1 MEFYSISNPKL
12 KASFEDAV
20 LRGIASDKGLFFP
33 NEIPLLSDDFFASL
47 SNLSDHE
54 IAFEAIKPF
63 VQDSISEE
71 SLESIINKVLS
82 FDFPLVE
89 IQPDIYCLE
98 LFQGPTLAFKDVGAR
113 FMAFCLEHFIK
124 ENQSSKITVL
134 VATSGDTGG
143 AVANGFFGIE
153 GIDVV
158 VLYPK
163 NLVSSIQQRQIT
175 TLGGNV
181 HALEIDGT
189 FDDCQTFVKSAF
201 VDKSIISKLRLTS
214 ANSINIARW
223 LPQMF
228 YYFFALKNL
237 PIKSPEIIF
246 SVPSGNFGNIC
257 SGILAKK
264 MGLPIS
270 RFVASTNIN
279 KTFVTYLETN
289 KYNPIVPSWKTI
301 SNAMDV
307 GNPSNFTR
315 IKELYRS
322 STFTDEYQEIRSN
335 LSGRYYT
342 DKQTR
347 QAIRDLYK
355 NYGYLSDPHSAVGYL
370 GLKDELKELAGANQ
384 GSKTGIFLGTAH
396 PVKFYEEVEKII
408 NKKISLPK
416 QLEGIFDK
424 EKRFSII
431 RNYRQFKDFLLS
443 GH

>member
-12 KASFEDAV
+12 KANFREAV
-20 LRGIASDKGLFFP
+20 LRGIASDKGLYFP
-33 NEIPLLSDDFFASL
+33 TEIPLISNDFIRSL
-47 SNLSDHE
+47 SNLSNPE
-54 IAFEAIKPF
+54 IAFEVIKPF

-71 SLESIINKVLS
+71 NLEGIIEKVLS

-89 IQPDIYCLE
+89 IQPDIHCLE

-163 NLVSSIQQRQIT
+163 NLVSPIQQRQIT
-175 TLGGNV
+175 TLKGNV

-189 FDDCQTFVKSAF
+189 FDDCQAFVKSAF
-201 VDKSIISKLRLTS
+201 VDDSIISKLKLTS

-228 YYFFALKNL
+228 YYFFCLKSIL
-237 PIKSPEIIF
+237 AKYREIIV

-257 SGILAKK
+257 AGILAKK

-270 RFVASTNIN
+270 RYVASTNIN

-307 GNPSNFTR
+307 GDPSNFER

-322 STFTDEYQEIRSN
+322 GALTDEYQEIRSN

-347 QAIRDLYK
+347 QTIRDLYK

-370 GLKDELKELAGANQ
+370 GLKDELKEFGNGNQ

-408 NKKISLPK
+408 NKKISLPN

-424 EKRFSII
+424 EKRVSAIKD
-431 RNYRQFKDFLLS
+431 YRQFKDFLLS
-443 GH
+443 GY

>member
-12 KASFEDAV
+12 KASFKEAV
-20 LRGIASDKGLFFP
+20 LRGIASDKGLYFP
-33 NEIPLLSDDFFASL
+33 SEIPLLSNDFIASL
-47 SNLSDHE
+47 STLSNRE
-54 IAFEAIKPF
+54 IAFEVIKPF
-63 VQDSISEE
+63 AQDSISEE
-71 SLESIINKVLS
+71 DLERIIEKTLS

-124 ENQSSKITVL
+124 EKHPSKITVL

-153 GIDVV
+153 GIEVV

-163 NLVSSIQQRQIT
+163 DLVSPIQQIQIT

-189 FDDCQTFVKSAF
+189 FDECQAFVKSAF
-201 VDKSIISKLRLTS
+201 VDDDIKERIELTS
-214 ANSINIARW
+214 ANSINVARW

-228 YYFFALKNL
+228 YYFFALKSL
-237 PIKSPEIIF
+237 LIKYREIIV

-257 SGILAKK
+257 AGMLAKK

-279 KTFVTYLETN
+279 KTVVTYLETS

-307 GNPSNFTR
+307 GDPSNFTR
-315 IKELYRS
+315 IKELYRVGAS
-322 STFTDEYQEIRSN
+322 TDEYEEIRSN

-347 QAIRDLYK
+347 QAIKDLYK
-355 NYGYLSDPHSAVGYL
+355 NCGYLSDPHSAVGYL
-370 GLKDELKELAGANQ
+370 GLTDELKELGNIDQ
-384 GSKTGIFLGTAH
+384 GSKTGVFLGTAH
-396 PVKFYEEVEKII
+396 PVKFYEEVEDII
-408 NKKISLPK
+408 NKKIALPN
-416 QLEGIFDK
+416 QLENIFDK

-431 RNYRQFKDFLLS
+431 KDYTQFKDFLLS
-443 GH
+443 GG

>member
-12 KASFEDAV
+12 KASFKEAV
-20 LRGIASDKGLFFP
+20 LHGIASDKGLYFP
-33 NEIPLLSDDFFASL
+33 NEIPLLSNDFIASL
-47 SNLSDHE
+47 STLSNHE
-54 IAFEAIKPF
+54 IAFEVIKPF

-71 SLESIINKVLS
+71 SLERIIEKTLS

-113 FMAFCLEHFIK
+113 FMAFCLDHFIK
-124 ENQSSKITVL
+124 EKHPSKITVL

-153 GIDVV
+153 GIEVV

-163 NLVSSIQQRQIT
+163 NLVSPIQQRQIT

-189 FDDCQTFVKSAF
+189 FDECQAFVKSAF
-201 VDKSIISKLRLTS
+201 VDDEIKERIELTS
-214 ANSINIARW
+214 ANSINVARW

-228 YYFFALKNL
+228 YYFFALKSL
-237 PIKSPEIIF
+237 LIKSREIIV

-257 SGILAKK
+257 AGMLAKK

-279 KTFVTYLETN
+279 KTVVTYLETS

-307 GNPSNFTR
+307 GDPSNFTR
-315 IKELYRS
+315 IKELYRLDD
-322 STFTDEYQEIRSN
+322 TTNEYEEIRSN

-347 QAIRDLYK
+347 QAIKDLYR

-370 GLKDELKELAGANQ
+370 GLTDELEELGKLDK
-384 GSKTGIFLGTAH
+384 GDRTGVFLGTAH

-408 NKKISLPK
+408 TKKISLPQ
-416 QLEGIFDK
+416 QLEDIFDK
-424 EKRFSII
+424 EKRFSRIKD
-431 RNYRQFKDFLLS
+431 YAVFKDFLLS
-443 GH
+443 RR